1 MGTLI
6 RFDDPSI
13 RPVLPVLLK
22 DRTMKRNIIWATGS
36 YAALGEYYRDSGQIT
51 AIALQRMGKDSI
63 QPRILKAQEEQLQ
76 RTRKHGE
83 VQTPASYHPPWAK
96 AGLKMWI
103 AWTTS
108 RFIPMVD

>member
-63 QPRILKAQEEQLQ
+63 QPRSEAQTLQLAAVCRFQKA
-76 RTRKHGE
+76 
-83 VQTPASYHPPWAK
+83 
-96 AGLKMWI
+96 
-103 AWTTS
+103 
-108 RFIPMVD
+108 